1 MFNNFFFSFRNKIL
15 LIILMTSIIP
25 ISVTGY
31 LANQKFNQLLEN
43 QAEDITLQALR
54 QSDGY
59 MSMYFSE
66 LELVGIFACTNDMVL
81 KVLSRTYASTYDKV
95 VDANLVGQVL
105 NQYIYSRSDIERIDI
120 FGYNGFSYMGGFHM
134 DRIDESQPWVEE
146 VKKRNGQPYWFA
158 SEDGNAMVFARTIAS
173 NGKSLGIIR
182 IVIPSY
188 RLEAVINKF
197 QPHSTGF
204 LFLVDSARHPI
215 LGRNQ
220 DVKEL
225 TTKLDLTGEKNK
237 SQYINFKEKNMFV
250 TQFRLERADWQFVSV
265 APRDDILKGTT
276 QIRGYFLTTVI
287 VILLIT
293 LSLGVWVTR
302 YFTKPIKQF
311 ISLMYD
317 VEKSNFTSRMVIKTN
332 DEIGMLAI
340 SYNRMV
346 QRVRDLIST
355 VYEQQRLKNEAQWSA
370 LQAQINPHF
379 LYNTLDSINWI
390 ARMNKIPE
398 ISKMITALSMLFKL
412 SLSKS
417 DKFITVEEELMY
429 IKYYAQIQETRF
441 SDRIRIHV
449 DVPEQIR
456 AYSLPRF
463 ILQPLVENAVVHG
476 LEPKEGPGEIHIKG
490 GQYEDKIFFII
501 QDNGVGIPVDRL
513 KELLLAKEHEQSRH
527 LGLSNVDERIKLLY
541 GQEWG
546 LKIDSIEH
554 VGTIVEVWLLKDLLK
569 GGANR

>member
-66 LELVGIFACTNDMVL
+66 LELIGIFACTNDMVL
-81 KVLSRTYASTYDKV
+81 KVLGKTYASTYDKV
-95 VDANLVGQVL
+95 VDASVVGQVL
-105 NQYIYSRSDIERIDI
+105 NQYIYSRTDIERIDI

-204 LFLVDSARHPI
+204 LFVVDSARHPI
-215 LGRNQ
+215 VGRNQ

-225 TTKLDLTGEKNK
+225 ITKLDLTGEKNK
-237 SQYINFKEKNMFV
+237 SQYIYFKERNMFV

-449 DVPEQIR
+449 DVSDSIR

-476 LEPKEGPGEIHIKG
+476 LEPKEGPGEIYIKG
-490 GQYEDKIFFII
+490 GQYEDTIFFII
-501 QDNGVGIPVDRL
+501 QDNGVGIPADRL
-513 KELLLAKEHEQSRH
+513 KELLLSKDHEQSRH

-546 LKIDSIEH
+546 LKIDSIEQ
-554 VGTIVEVWLLKDLLK
+554 VGTIVEVWLQKNLLK
-569 GGANR
+569 GGANQ